1 MALRTMLIQA
11 LVLLAGLLLGALLN
25 ILIVRLPRAKG
36 LWGWPRCTRTGE
48 RLALWQLVPLFG
60 WLLQGGRARNGQP
73 IAWIYPLVELLSALL
88 LLRLYQLYALS
99 ADFFYLAFVCAI
111 LLLTGAIDWLHR
123 YIYTFLVL
131 GASLIALMVGP
142 VLGMDWRNLLLGA
155 LFGGSI
161 FLLFF
166 IMARLLFPTVAS
178 PFGLGDVYLAIFIG
192 SVVGLVNLGPALVYG
207 MILAGIVAA
216 GIMVARAAGRPTPT
230 YIAYGSYLCLGV
242 LIFIALG
249 RMG

>member
-1 MALRTMLIQA
+1 M
-11 LVLLAGLLLGALLN
+11 
-25 ILIVRLPRAKG
+25 
-36 LWGWPRCTRTGE
+36 
-48 RLALWQLVPLFG
+48 
-60 WLLQGGRARNGQP
+60 
-73 IAWIYPLVELLSALL
+73 
-88 LLRLYQLYALS
+88 LLRLYQLYDLS
-99 ADFFYLAFVCAI
+99 ANFFYLAFVSAI

-131 GASLIALMVGP
+131 GASLIALMLGP
-142 VLGMDWRNLLLGA
+142 ALGMDWRNLLLGA

-166 IMARLLFPTVAS
+166 MLARMLFPTIAT

-192 SVVGLVNLGPALVYG
+192 AVVGLVNLGPALVYG

-216 GIMVARAAGRPTPT
+216 GIMIARAAGRPTPT